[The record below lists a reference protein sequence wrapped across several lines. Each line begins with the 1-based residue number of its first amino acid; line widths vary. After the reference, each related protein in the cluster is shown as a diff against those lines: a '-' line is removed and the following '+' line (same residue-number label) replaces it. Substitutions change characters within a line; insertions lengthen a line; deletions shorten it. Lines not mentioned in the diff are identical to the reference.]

1 MKNMRVI
8 FGFSMNSVSFENLD
22 HSMDI
27 KIDTDISHF
36 MMVESLQDYNK
47 EIPRFSIDVSIA
59 IIVTVCV
66 LTVFSHSTGAS
77 VGIRTTSY

>member
-27 KIDTDISHF
+27 KIDTDI
-36 MMVESLQDYNK
+36 MVESLQDYNK